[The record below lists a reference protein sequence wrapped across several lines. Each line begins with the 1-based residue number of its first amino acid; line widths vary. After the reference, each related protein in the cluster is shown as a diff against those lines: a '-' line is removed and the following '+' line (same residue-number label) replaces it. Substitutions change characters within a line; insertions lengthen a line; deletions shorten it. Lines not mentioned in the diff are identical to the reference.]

1 MAGVSSSS
9 LRGHSNLSLAAK
21 LQRFSHQGAPEWDR
35 VSPVRDR
42 SMAPLSL
49 PQGLPETGCGGVG
62 VLTSLPL
69 ARAKP
74 PPSRSMIFQGIFSFT
89 VFQLRRAGGP
99 FSFPGFPAPQAQED
113 GSPRVN
119 RPSFPSTWC
128 LLYGSL
134 SELNVCG
141 RVPESLCPW
150 QVTPA
155 TQGFVYSCQIWS
167 KCISCR
173 KAGAARRPFPAPV
186 QVLTWILSQPWDL
199 GGHDEHNYADEDGHC
214 PIGHDAMGG
223 AGRAGLVAQGC
234 LGMQGGGGG
243 REEALPQMGQLLLAS
258 VPFPPSRVTSCSA
271 LGALFPSLLLT
282 WGQLG
287 EPLKYS
293 PPSRMLTFSLCRR
306 EKPGCPSR
314 GKSLAPE

>member
-1 MAGVSSSS
+1 MAGVSSPS
-9 LRGHSNLSLAAK
+9 LRGHSNLSLAGSCQDSATRG
-21 LQRFSHQGAPEWDR
+21 LQSGDQVP
-35 VSPVRDR
+35 PVRDR
-42 SMAPLSL
+42 STAPLSL
-49 PQGLPETGCGGVG
+49 PQGLPPTGCGGVG

-74 PPSRSMIFQGIFSFT
+74 PPSRIMIFQGIFSFT
-89 VFQLRRAGGP
+89 VFQLRRAGGA

-113 GSPRVN
+113 GSPTVY
-119 RPSFPSTWC
+119 RPSFPSTWD
-128 LLYGSL
+128 LPYGSL
-134 SELNVCG
+134 SELHVCG

-155 TQGFVYSCQIWS
+155 SQGFVYSCQIWS
-167 KCISCR
+167 KCISCQ

-186 QVLTWILSQPWDL
+186 QVLTWILSQPWDR

-214 PIGHDAMGG
+214 PIGHDAIGG

-234 LGMQGGGGG
+234 SGMPGAGGG
-243 REEALPQMGQLLLAS
+243 RGEPLPQMCQLLAS
-258 VPFPPSRVTSCSA
+258 VPFPPSNVTSCSA
-271 LGALFPSLLLT
+271 LGALFPSLLL
-282 WGQLG
+282 QLG
-287 EPLKYS
+287 ESLKYS
-293 PPSRMLTFSLCRR
+293 PPCRMLTFSLCHR